1 MHMIDCE
8 TVPALQSK
16 GISDLGNS
24 LNTQYTEK
32 EMHLSLSWLIKFD
45 LESVICDQC
54 NVSIGIILHSNL

>member
-32 EMHLSLSWLIKFD
+32 EMHLSLP
-45 LESVICDQC
+45 
-54 NVSIGIILHSNL
+54 G